1 MADKRSNL
9 SARVRGLR
17 ASIKH
22 FRVLLAGDAFAFVS
36 LVLLVIIIGI
46 AVIGPVYM
54 SDAATALDLSL
65 RNAPPFTDENG
76 LLFWLGA
83 DALGRPLIARLIVAA
98 QPTLLIATSAV
109 ITAMLSGGILG
120 LVAGNFGGL
129 ADNVIMRM
137 ADVLMSFPSLLLA
150 IFALYVLGPSI
161 PAVVIVLSI
170 TRMPI
175 YIRVARAESLSLR
188 EQPFIESARAAGA
201 RRRRIIGVHIT
212 PLILP
217 TLLTVAT
224 LDFANVML
232 AESALSFLGLGIQ
245 PPDLS
250 WGLMVA
256 AGRNYLTSAW
266 WVSLWPGFAI
276 LLTALSANLV
286 SNWLRIAMDP
296 RLRWRLERRLGDSDA
311 E

>member
-1 MADKRSNL
+1 MADKRSHL

-17 ASIKH
+17 VSINH

-36 LVLLVIIIGI
+36 LALLVIIIGI
-46 AVIGPVYM
+46 AVIGPAYM
-54 SDAATALDLSL
+54 SDFATALDLSL

-76 LLFWLGA
+76 WLFWLGA

-109 ITAMLSGGILG
+109 IAAMLAGGILG
-120 LVAGNFGGL
+120 LAAGYFGGL

-161 PAVVIVLSI
+161 PAVVIVLGI

-175 YIRVARAESLSLR
+175 YIRVARAESLSIR
-188 EQPFIESARAAGA
+188 EQLFIESARAAGA

-245 PPDLS
+245 PPELS

-256 AGRNYLTSAW
+256 AGRDYLTSAW

-296 RLRWRLERRLGDSDA
+296 RLRWRLERRWGDSDV